1 MYQKLLAD
9 SSLPAAL
16 REIDR
21 LWAEKQAEAGCRS
34 CGGTLHRASYPRKPR
49 GPWRMGRE
57 LRRRESFCCESCRRR
72 LTPESVVYFGRRWYV
87 GPVVVLVAALCE
99 GPTPW
104 RMARIREVWDV
115 SAETVRIWRRWWG
128 RQFPRSA
135 YWRAARGYFPGPIS
149 EVDLPFSLVE
159 VFGVARGERERLMA
173 LLRWLSPVTTR
184 PWLCARPF
192 CGTV

>member
-9 SSLPAAL
+9 SSLLSAL

-21 LWAEKQAEAGCRS
+21 QWAEKQAEAGCRW

-57 LRRRESFCCESCRRR
+57 LRRRESFCCEECRRR

-99 GPTPW
+99 GPTPR

-128 RQFPRSA
+128 TQFPRSA
-135 YWRAARGYFPGPIS
+135 YWRAARGHFSRPVS
-149 EVDLPFSLVE
+149 EVALPFSLVE
-159 VFGVARGERERLMA
+159 VFGVAIGEREPLIV

-184 PWLCARPF
+184 PWLRARPF